1 LHVAREAKSRETYGE
16 VVQRLEDV
24 VRRLE
29 GGELSLEDSLKAF
42 EEGIGLVRRGERL
55 LGEAEKRIEQL
66 LVDGGEERAVPLE
79 AAAPGAG
86 LLAARPV
93 KAPSAAPAS
102 AAPASTPSAP
112 SVPPAAGGAVAEEDV
127 PF

>member
-1 LHVAREAKSRETYGE
+1 VAVAKEPKGRETYGE
-16 VVQRLEDV
+16 VVQRLEEV

-55 LGEAEKRIEQL
+55 LNDAEKRIEQL
-66 LVDGGEERAVPLE
+66 LADGGEDRAVPLE
-79 AAAPGAG
+79 TAAPGAG
-86 LLAARPV
+86 LLASRPV
-93 KAPSAAPAS
+93 KAAP
-102 AAPASTPSAP
+102 
-112 SVPPAAGGAVAEEDV
+112 VPPAPEEDV